1 MPSRRHSAVVLG
13 IIVGNSVDAIMVIS
27 LRRQLTYNSRV
38 ACNLVM
44 SDMLS
49 EIHAIKIMTFSN
61 L

>member
-1 MPSRRHSAVVLG
+1 MPSRRHSAEVLG
-13 IIVGNSVDAIMVIS
+13 IIVGNSVVAMVIS

-38 ACNLVM
+38 ASHTVM

-49 EIHAIKIMTFSN
+49 EIHTIKIVTFSI